1 MVYSLKTFEDVWRCL
16 NTWKR
21 WDWYWIQRFGVHRI
35 SMNFYLR
42 MFVSLKLWCEGLC
55 SARFTRAW
63 SKAVDFPDAD
73 AERLLQNACNTL
85 ILGARCQIQI
95 ADDSSGEILWW
106 ALILERCSVKAP
118 WLVHRGSSTTS
129 RRGSG
134 FFGHGMPWLP
144 WLPWPWHGF
153 GHSVTGSGY
162 IMIHL
167 DVLSCRCCR
176 LSPPGWSSWPERSAV
191 WRWEQHWNPGQVGQ
205 VNEVLLHYLFAR
217 VLQRRIAALYKQL
230 NLRTVS
236 VACLYAPIIH
246 NPPKWLHLSGLESEV
261 VGTCLALTCVNDVNA
276 PAWAGRAFSIPGNA
290 AGRTSAG
297 GLKGG
302 SRAAKYPSA
311 TPICRHRPRPLSL
324 TPSSMVWRMCIF
336 RRGWR
341 RALFH

>member
-1 MVYSLKTFEDVWRCL
+1 MVYSLKMFEDAWRCL

-167 DVLSCRCCR
+167 DVLSCRVVDVVVCR
-176 LSPPGWSSWPERSAV
+176 
-191 WRWEQHWNPGQVGQ
+191 HQVG
-205 VNEVLLHYLFAR
+205 
-217 VLQRRIAALYKQL
+217 
-230 NLRTVS
+230 
-236 VACLYAPIIH
+236 
-246 NPPKWLHLSGLESEV
+246 HLGLSEV
-261 VGTCLALTCVNDVNA
+261 RCGAENSTGIQAKSAKSMRSSCVVCLQKFYRGESPRSTSNSTCGTFRWHVCMLRSSTIH
-276 PAWAGRAFSIPGNA
+276 PS
-290 AGRTSAG
+290 
-297 GLKGG
+297 G
-302 SRAAKYPSA
+302 S
-311 TPICRHRPRPLSL
+311 T
-324 TPSSMVWRMCIF
+324 
-336 RRGWR
+336 
-341 RALFH
+341 